1 MRIPEGAM
9 LGGEGEG
16 FKLMMT
22 KLPQERLAQAIRSAT
37 VTEVMLEWTVD
48 YTAERPAFGQSIG
61 DFPNTQFVLA
71 DLKARSVLS
80 RVFTDKSIDLLMT
93 RELDTVDGAM
103 AKEVPSAL
111 HCEPAA
117 TCP

>member
-48 YTAERPAFGQSIG
+48 YTAERQAFGQSIG
-61 DFPNTQFVLA
+61 DFQNTQFVLA
-71 DLKARSVLS
+71 DLKARSVMA
-80 RVFTDKSIDLLMT
+80 RVFTDRCRSEE
-93 RELDTVDGAM
+93 RRVG
-103 AKEVPSAL
+103 KECVS
-111 HCEPAA
+111 
-117 TCP
+117 TCRSRWAPET